1 MNFIIWFYVQCVLH
15 ISLKLF
21 DLILQIKMEI
31 EHVYSSDESTTE
43 SEPSRLITEEDYL
56 DMLFFSC
63 DVFKTG
69 KVDVSTLIEYLRFTT
84 SSVAE
89 VGSVSNSEGHHT
101 HSFVEI
107 SSKIYKVHLSK
118 DYE

>member
-1 MNFIIWFYVQCVLH
+1 
-15 ISLKLF
+15 
-21 DLILQIKMEI
+21 MEI

-89 VGSVSNSEGHHT
+89 V
-101 HSFVEI
+101 
-107 SSKIYKVHLSK
+107 SSIREALILRPPIKKCFLFTARVALKGPTETFFHDSI
-118 DYE
+118 